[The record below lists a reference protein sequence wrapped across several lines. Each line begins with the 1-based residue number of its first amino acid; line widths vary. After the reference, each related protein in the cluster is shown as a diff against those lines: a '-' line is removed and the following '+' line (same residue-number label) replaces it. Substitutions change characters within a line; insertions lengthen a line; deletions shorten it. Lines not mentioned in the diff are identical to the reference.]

1 MHTSST
7 PYWEVA
13 ESRKDVDAIVAGATI
28 YIEAVVFTVVTVV
41 LSPKKH
47 TEKKSMGKMLKGIK
61 SFANTGES
69 KGACKDKGLIFY
81 SVSY

>member
-41 LSPKKH
+41 FSPKKH
-47 TEKKSMGKMLKGIK
+47 TEKSQWEKCSKASKVSQTQVKAKGPARTK
-61 SFANTGES
+61 
-69 KGACKDKGLIFY
+69 
-81 SVSY
+81 V